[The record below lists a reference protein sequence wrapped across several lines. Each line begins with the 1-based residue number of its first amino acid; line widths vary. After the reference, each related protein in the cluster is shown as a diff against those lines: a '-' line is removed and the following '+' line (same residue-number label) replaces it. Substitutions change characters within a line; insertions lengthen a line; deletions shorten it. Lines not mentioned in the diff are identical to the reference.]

1 VQRSVATVH
10 FSLNSDG
17 ASHSSHHV
25 QSVCICNATAAGAA
39 LCCRPDSKTTS
50 AMHQHACMT
59 DRSLMD
65 EDHGT
70 TTGSDWRKP
79 RNSQGWQL
87 LRDRHAFRA
96 IIQGEPHGDT
106 RRMFGRGFTRDGV
119 NPTQIFGWS
128 EPISYLVQ
136 EVRFNLILCLVLQRS
151 GLNH

>member
-1 VQRSVATVH
+1 VQ
-10 FSLNSDG
+10 
-17 ASHSSHHV
+17 
-25 QSVCICNATAAGAA
+25 CIN
-39 LCCRPDSKTTS
+39 
-50 AMHQHACMT
+50 MQCMT

-70 TTGSDWRKP
+70 ATGSDWRKP

-87 LRDRHAFRA
+87 LRDPACISCNHPGVNPA
-96 IIQGEPHGDT
+96 GDT